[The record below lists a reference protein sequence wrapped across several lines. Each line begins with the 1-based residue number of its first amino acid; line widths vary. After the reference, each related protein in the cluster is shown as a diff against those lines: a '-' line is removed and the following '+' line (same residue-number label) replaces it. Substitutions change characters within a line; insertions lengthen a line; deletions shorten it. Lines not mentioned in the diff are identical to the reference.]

1 MGEAYPGSTGGEIF
15 NYYGTDSNAN
25 TASGDYSTTTG
36 YNNKNATAYTLMC
49 GSNNKTSGTGSKG
62 SLIAGYNNDVANIQ
76 DVAICLGGNNQVY
89 GNNQI
94 FIGYDNIAQSSIS
107 PKSICVGR
115 GLNVNSSSL
124 NQKVVLGTYNNNSP
138 TLSSVA
144 GNLQTI
150 IGGGQANYSGYK
162 ANAIEIYF
170 GLNEVNYSKSFTLF
184 PDYIGLGNFT
194 LTNKAAVN
202 AITPPPDPNNV
213 TQDDRTLVTKTRVP
227 SPLLTT
233 ATSLSENDPALDL
246 SSDWSNVRASDT
258 NIRFYI
264 RINGICFESTICDCK
279 NSDGYLQFER
289 NAYDSNAQ
297 STTIYQYKFSWDH
310 TAKTLTYI
318 ELLSYD
324 LADAGTI
331 SNVSHAL
338 SGATI
343 TVYRVETF

>member
-15 NYYGTDSNAN
+15 NYYETDGSAN
-25 TASGDYSTTTG
+25 TASGNYSTTIG
-36 YNNKNATAYTLMC
+36 YNNKNDCATTLVAGASNHITTEGTDSRSNLIV
-49 GSNNKTSGTGSKG
+49 GSNSAIEVQSGGSRYVIGSALIGSGNTISNDRYMSSIQSMILAGQGLQYSMSSTYTQMGGCVGVGKFNTDTFALSDPVFFIGCGTSGSRK
-62 SLIAGYNNDVANIQ
+62 
-76 DVAICLGGNNQVY
+76 
-89 GNNQI
+89 
-94 FIGYDNIAQSSIS
+94 
-107 PKSICVGR
+107 
-115 GLNVNSSSL
+115 
-124 NQKVVLGTYNNNSP
+124 
-138 TLSSVA
+138 
-144 GNLQTI
+144 
-150 IGGGQANYSGYK
+150 
-162 ANAIEIYF
+162 NA
-170 GLNEVNYSKSFTLF
+170 LEVNPYATKVLQSFELAT
-184 PDYIGLGNFT
+184 DNT
-194 LTNKAAVN
+194 QVD

-213 TQDDRTLVTKTRVP
+213 TQDDKTLVTKTHVP
-227 SPLLTT
+227 APLLTT

-246 SSDWSNVRASDT
+246 SADWSNVRASDT

-264 RINGICFESTICDCK
+264 RINGVCFESAICDCK
-279 NSDGYLQFER
+279 NSDGYLEFER

-297 STTIYQYKFSWDH
+297 STTVYEYKFSWDH

>member
-1 MGEAYPGSTGGEIF
+1 MQSGGSRYAIGCALIGSGNTISNDRNSSTIQSMILMGQGLQYSMSSYYYQAAGCVGVGKF
-15 NYYGTDSNAN
+15 NKDSF
-25 TASGDYSTTTG
+25 SLSDPVFFIG
-36 YNNKNATAYTLMC
+36 C
-49 GSNNKTSGTGSKG
+49 GSN
-62 SLIAGYNNDVANIQ
+62 
-76 DVAICLGGNNQVY
+76 
-89 GNNQI
+89 
-94 FIGYDNIAQSSIS
+94 
-107 PKSICVGR
+107 
-115 GLNVNSSSL
+115 
-124 NQKVVLGTYNNNSP
+124 
-138 TLSSVA
+138 
-144 GNLQTI
+144 
-150 IGGGQANYSGYK
+150 GQRQ
-162 ANAIEIYF
+162 NA
-170 GLNEVNYSKSFTLF
+170 LEVNAYVTKVLQSFELARDNTR
-184 PDYIGLGNFT
+184 
-194 LTNKAAVN
+194 VN
-202 AITPPPDPNNV
+202 AITPPPNPNNV
-213 TQDDRTLVTKTRVP
+213 TQDDRTLVTKTHVP

-264 RINGICFESTICDCK
+264 RINGVCFESTLCDCN
-279 NSDGYLQFER
+279 NSDGYLQFSR

-297 STTIYQYKFSWDH
+297 STSIYQYKFSWDH

>member
-1 MGEAYPGSTGGEIF
+1 MILIGDHMEYTMASTSHQVRGCVGVGLYNTNTF
-15 NYYGTDSNAN
+15 ALSDPVFFVGCGTNGN
-25 TASGDYSTTTG
+25 R
-36 YNNKNATAYTLMC
+36 KNAL
-49 GSNNKTSGTGSKG
+49 
-62 SLIAGYNNDVANIQ
+62 
-76 DVAICLGGNNQVY
+76 
-89 GNNQI
+89 
-94 FIGYDNIAQSSIS
+94 
-107 PKSICVGR
+107 
-115 GLNVNSSSL
+115 
-124 NQKVVLGTYNNNSP
+124 
-138 TLSSVA
+138 
-144 GNLQTI
+144 
-150 IGGGQANYSGYK
+150 
-162 ANAIEIYF
+162 
-170 GLNEVNYSKSFTLF
+170 EVNAYATKVLQSFELAT
-184 PDYIGLGNFT
+184 DNT
-194 LTNKAAVN
+194 RVN

-213 TQDDRTLVTKTRVP
+213 TQDDRTLVTKTHVP
-227 SPLLTT
+227 VPLLTT

-264 RINGICFESTICDCK
+264 RINGVCFESTICDCN
-279 NSDGYLQFER
+279 NSDGYLEFER

-297 STTIYQYKFSWDH
+297 STAVYEYKFSWDH